1 MIPFLS
7 AEDSNEKPE
16 RKERRKQN
24 QNSDQRKL
32 VLGLCTVAPI
42 VVLIV

>member
-7 AEDSNEKPE
+7 AQDSNES
-16 RKERRKQN
+16 RKEEEKKT

-32 VLGLCTVAPI
+32 VLVYVTVAPA
-42 VVLIV
+42 VVV